1 MSSIKK
7 TTSVIITA
15 IIVAGIAFSLTEQFD
30 SDNSVILDQIEFD
43 AVYLK
48 SENFIKISFDDK
60 SPFVTS
66 VIRIGT
72 AAITT
77 RGLIDSE
84 MKFIV
89 DLIDKVIKFPN
100 DNEGSLDKK
109 LASLVNKKKCLE
121 IAKYIN
127 LQKFIFVGNS
137 KKKKIDTRSSLI

>member
-60 SPFVTS
+60 SKNTKS
-66 VIRIGT
+66 
-72 AAITT
+72 AI
-77 RGLIDSE
+77 
-84 MKFIV
+84 
-89 DLIDKVIKFPN
+89 
-100 DNEGSLDKK
+100 
-109 LASLVNKKKCLE
+109 LE
-121 IAKYIN
+121 ILGMDVTYHKEYIFNDESSFIEMVYLEKIPKYGWKTTPVTLEIYN
-127 LQKFIFVGNS
+127 SQFGKIGLKTEIHEQGDSIPKIIVEQK
-137 KKKKIDTRSSLI
+137 

>member
-60 SPFVTS
+60 SKNTKS
-66 VIRIGT
+66 
-72 AAITT
+72 AI
-77 RGLIDSE
+77 
-84 MKFIV
+84 
-89 DLIDKVIKFPN
+89 
-100 DNEGSLDKK
+100 
-109 LASLVNKKKCLE
+109 LE
-121 IAKYIN
+121 ILGMDVTYHKEYIFNDESSFIEMVYLEKIPKYGWKTTPVTLEIN
-127 LQKFIFVGNS
+127 HSQFGKIGLKTEIYEQGDSIPKIIVEQK
-137 KKKKIDTRSSLI
+137 